1 MGIYDTNVYNTRRMR
16 IGIVG
21 SRGFKDYKLLKD
33 TLDNF
38 KSITAI
44 ISGGAKGADSLGT
57 KYADNNGIEK
67 IIHYPDWDEHGK
79 SAGFVRNSDIVRD
92 SDLVISFWDG
102 KSKGTRDSIAKA
114 YKTRTPIMVIHY
126 RGE

>member
-1 MGIYDTNVYNTRRMR
+1 MR